1 MVDQIEQDCLFN
13 DIKSFG
19 SINMNL
25 PIYLAF
31 LCIFQQ
37 CFIIL
42 RVKFCVYFIKFIPK
56 YFILF
61 DAVVNGIVFKFYFQ
75 VGHC

>member
-1 MVDQIEQDCLFN
+1 MSL
-13 DIKSFG
+13 S
-19 SINMNL
+19 
-25 PIYLAF
+25 IYLGF

-42 RVKFCVYFIKFIPK
+42 RVKFCVYFAKFIPK

-61 DAVVNGIVFKFYFQ
+61 DAIVNGIVFKFYFQ
-75 VGHC
+75 IGHC